1 MLVFQRRYKDGT
13 PSATQLLGE
22 GVLVAM
28 MGSFFAG
35 WLFPNEA
42 GIVAVFLAS
51 IASTDSIERLLSWN
65 RALILSKQVSPA
77 TANGRIA
84 KRLLALFIGTTIGFS
99 IFAMAL
105 PIAEVERLYSHQLQE
120 LANSDFGSMSF
131 GHPGD
136 IAIHNIYV
144 LLFFF
149 IIALPFRQGG
159 VMLAIAW
166 NASVWGAT
174 FAVLARN
181 WAGTGT
187 LSSAE
192 AYCRVLV
199 ACGPHLL
206 LEASAFIC
214 AGVAGVFL
222 SKAFLR
228 YALESE
234 AFGSVSKSVSMLLLI
249 GLVLVLAGA
258 VLEGLF
264 ASHLVGWL
272 AA

>member
-1 MLVFQRRYKDGT
+1 MLIFQRQYEDGT
-13 PSATQLLGE
+13 PSASQLLGE

-28 MGSFFAG
+28 LGSFFAG

-51 IASTDSIERLLSWN
+51 IASTDSIERLLNWN
-65 RALILSKQVSPA
+65 RALILSKTVSPA

-99 IFAMAL
+99 IFAMVL
-105 PIAEVERLYSHQLQE
+105 PLDQVESLYSHQLQE
-120 LANSDFGSMSF
+120 LANPQFGDMAF

-159 VMLAIAW
+159 VMLAVAW

-181 WAGTGT
+181 WSATET
-187 LSSAE
+187 ISSFE
-192 AYCRVLV
+192 AYGRVLA

-234 AFGSVSKSVSMLLLI
+234 AFGSVLRSVSMLLLI

-272 AA
+272 AS